1 MKLFLGLQARQVRQK
16 AAENL
21 GQLSAMS
28 ARVDALA
35 NDLVAQAQAAP
46 MGLKESYLTA
56 LSGVLAGSGGRLSPA
71 TRSAAGQ
78 ALQNLMAAAG
88 APPSRVKDLGCRV

>member
-1 MKLFLGLQARQVRQK
+1 MRQK

-21 GQLSAMS
+21 GQLSVMS

-35 NDLVAQAQAAP
+35 NDLVAQAQAAAT
-46 MGLKESYLTA
+46 GLKESYLTA
-56 LSGVLAGSGGRLSPA
+56 LAGVLAGCGGRLSPA

-88 APPSRVKDLGCRV
+88 APPQTLSPKSNPLPTILCVPMSYF